1 MSFPF
6 KKTIKSMMNLR
17 LSMLRQKMKR
27 SKNAKKKKVHTKH
40 TITITR
46 ETIQQKNWEL
56 VLKAIQC
63 HGIDKCVYN
72 RNENG
77 AGNILHL
84 VLQYDPPL
92 RILKHIVDL
101 LELEHEDKHE
111 HRHQS
116 LSFLLEPDDEFNKSG
131 IPLHVA
137 IAYGASYEVINFLVD
152 RSNESARCRDIHG
165 QSPLHLACS
174 SCSLQSNQNEQ
185 ERIISKL
192 ISVAPEMSLREDN
205 NRKIPIE
212 LAFESGCCSNKALST
227 LNDCSQKQREI
238 IRQNMMVCSFVHQ

>member
-1 MSFPF
+1 
-6 KKTIKSMMNLR
+6 MMNPR
-17 LSMLRQKMKR
+17 LSLLRQKMKR

-46 ETIQQKNWEL
+46 ETLQQKNWEL
-56 VLKAIQC
+56 VLRAIQC

-84 VLQYDPPL
+84 VLQYNPPL

-101 LELEHEDKHE
+101 LEHEDQHE
-111 HRHQS
+111 HQHQS
-116 LSFLLEPDDEFNKSG
+116 LSFLLETDDAFNKSR

-137 IAYGASYEVINFLVD
+137 ITYGASYEVIKFLID
-152 RSNESARCRDIHG
+152 RSNESARCRDMHG

-174 SCSLQSNQNEQ
+174 SCSLQSNQKEQ

-192 ISVAPEMSLREDN
+192 ISVAPEFLLREDN

-212 LAFESGCCSNKALST
+212 LAFESGCCSKKALST

-238 IRQNMMVCSFVHQ
+238 IRQNVMVCSFFHQ